1 MTVAMR
7 RLKLMLMKSTHINSK
22 DDVDADDV
30 ALVMLDTQSIAE
42 WYFQTFIH
50 ITKYIMFLGMFFI

>member
-1 MTVAMR
+1 
-7 RLKLMLMKSTHINSK
+7 MLMKSTHINSK